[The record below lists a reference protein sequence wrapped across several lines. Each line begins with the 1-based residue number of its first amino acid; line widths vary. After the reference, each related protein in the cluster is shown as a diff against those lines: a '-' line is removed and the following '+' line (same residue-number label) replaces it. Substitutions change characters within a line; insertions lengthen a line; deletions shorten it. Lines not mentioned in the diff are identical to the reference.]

1 MDQRKFCIVAA
12 AIFAIVALVHLLRIL
27 MNWPI
32 VIGTWSV
39 PMWLS
44 WIGLIV
50 AGGLSVFGFRVA
62 AR

>member
-12 AIFAIVALVHLLRIL
+12 AVFALVALVHLLRIL